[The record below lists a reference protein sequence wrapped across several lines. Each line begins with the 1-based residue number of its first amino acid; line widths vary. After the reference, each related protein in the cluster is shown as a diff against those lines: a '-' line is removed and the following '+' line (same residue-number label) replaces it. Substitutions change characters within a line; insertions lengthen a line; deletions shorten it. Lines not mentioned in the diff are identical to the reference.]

1 MTSRLFSLAIGLVA
15 LLALPNT
22 IAAQSF
28 DAMMSAGNEAFFRA
42 DYEGAI
48 ASYTSLI
55 EAGVDDADVRYNLG
69 VAYARAGQH
78 GRAIAEFERAL
89 RLRPS
94 DVSVSQALQASRSIV
109 GRRHAE
115 RDGEAT
121 IEAGAPFGEALF
133 SFLSEDALAIVVL
146 VLMLALCALL
156 GGLFVVQ
163 QERLRIGLGV
173 AAPLVS
179 IVLLVTGGGLLSR
192 RSAFAA
198 GPPGIIVSDDVA
210 LHEGP
215 RDDSSVRAQAL
226 EGERAE
232 IIVRDGSWA
241 RVKLGG
247 GREGWLTQRE
257 IEAL

>member
-1 MTSRLFSLAIGLVA
+1 MRRILLVVLMLAFA
-15 LLALPNT
+15 PTLAS
-22 IAAQSF
+22 AQTF
-28 DAMMSAGNEAFFRA
+28 DAMLSSGNEAFFRA

-48 ASYTSLI
+48 TAYTSLV
-55 EAGVDDADVRYNLG
+55 EAGVDDPDVRYNLA
-69 VAYARAGQH
+69 VSYARAGQH
-78 GRAIAEFERAL
+78 GRAIAEFERAS

-94 DVSVSQALQASRSIV
+94 DAAVSQALQASRSIV

-133 SFLSEDALAIVVL
+133 SFLSEDALALVVL
-146 VLMLALCALL
+146 VLVVVLSALL
-156 GGLFVVQ
+156 AALLVVRS
-163 QERLRIGLGV
+163 ERARIGVGV
-173 AAPLVS
+173 AAPLVLLA
-179 IVLLVTGGGLLSR
+179 LLVTGGGLLSR
-192 RSAFAA
+192 RGAFAA
-198 GPPGIIVSDDVA
+198 GPPGVIVGDAVP

-215 RDDSSVRAQAL
+215 RDESSVRAQAL

-232 IIVRDGSWA
+232 IVARDGTWA

-247 GREGWLTQRE
+247 GREGWLRSRE

>member
-1 MTSRLFSLAIGLVA
+1 MNRVLL
-15 LLALPNT
+15 LLALLFVSAPSV
-22 IAAQSF
+22 ASAQTF
-28 DAMMSAGNEAFFRA
+28 DAMLSSGNEAFFRA
-42 DYEGAI
+42 DYESAI
-48 ASYTSLI
+48 TSYTALT
-55 EAGVDDADVRYNLG
+55 EAGVDDPDVRYNLG
-69 VAYARAGQH
+69 VSYARAGQH

-94 DVSVSQALQASRSIV
+94 DAAVSQALQASRSIV

-133 SFLSEDALAIVVL
+133 SFLSEDALALVVL
-146 VLMLALCALL
+146 ALTLTLSALL
-156 GGLFVVQ
+156 ASLFVLQ
-163 QERLRIGLGV
+163 GERARIGVGV
-173 AAPLVS
+173 AAPLVLLT
-179 IVLLVTGGGLLSR
+179 LLVTGGGLLSR
-192 RSAFAA
+192 RGAFAA
-198 GPPGIIVSDDVA
+198 GAPGVIVGDDVA

-215 RDDSSVRAQAL
+215 REASSVRAQAL

-232 IIVRDGSWA
+232 IIVRDGNWA

-247 GREGWLTQRE
+247 GREGWLAARE